1 MDRSWLAA
9 PAAAAVGVATF
20 RFAPLPPEQATVLA
34 ITLFSIVLW
43 IGNPVPPWF
52 TGVVTIGLLGVV
64 YRTET
69 ALTGFSQPA
78 LWLIVFGLIVGEA
91 TRRSGLVDV
100 IERETLARI
109 PAETLERPVRLYAG
123 LLLGLSLVGLGLVL
137 LVPSGL
143 VRILILAPVLIE
155 VGDRFDSRE
164 ASLGLFLA
172 PAFSTYYGSAGVLT
186 GGLPNIVIAGVLE
199 SVTGQTIGWAQWFV
213 TMFPIMGLGKTLV
226 IVATVF
232 ALYRPDPGTTIRA
245 DTDGT
250 GTGGDGTDARSD
262 VDTSGARRMTLFLV
276 AGVAFWATDFVHGL
290 HPMYGAL
297 LVAALALLP
306 RVGVAD
312 LGTVGEVDFSIVFFV
327 GAVFAIAD
335 GLSRSGFTDVAANW
349 LLSFVPGD
357 APLPVALLA
366 VFGVTIA
373 MTLVLEGVATSSV
386 LTPVLISYVEATGL
400 PLLPVLYVEA
410 IALETYFFPYQSI
423 VLVTILGLDV
433 MEPWELIRATTV
445 ISIVGTVT
453 LLPLQIM
460 AFVW

>member
-1 MDRSWLAA
+1 MDRSWLALPVA
-9 PAAAAVGVATF
+9 VVVGAATYLY
-20 RFAPLPPEQATVLA
+20 APLPADQATVLS

-52 TGVVTIGLLGVV
+52 TGVACIGLLGVA
-64 YRTET
+64 YGTGT

-78 LWLIVFGLIVGEA
+78 LWLIVFGLVVGEV

-100 IERETLARI
+100 VERWTLSRLSGETLD
-109 PAETLERPVRLYAG
+109 RPVRLYAW

-143 VRILILAPVLIE
+143 VRVLILAPVLIE

-172 PAFSTYYGSAGVLT
+172 PTFSTYYGSAGVLT
-186 GGLPNIVIAGVLE
+186 GGLPNIVIAGVAE
-199 SVTGQTIGWAQWFV
+199 SVAGQSIGWAEWFV
-213 TMFPIMGLGKTLV
+213 TMFPIMGLGKALV
-226 IVATVF
+226 IAATVF
-232 ALYRPDPGTTIRA
+232 ALYRPDPDTTVRA
-245 DTDGT
+245 GDGEPDSAA
-250 GTGGDGTDARSD
+250 GGTDAA
-262 VDTSGARRMTLFLV
+262 GARRMTLFLL
-276 AGVAFWATDFVHGL
+276 AGVAFWATDFVHGF

-297 LVAALALLP
+297 LVAGLALLP

-312 LGTVGEVDFSIVFFV
+312 LDAVGDVDFSIVFFV
-327 GAVFAIAD
+327 GAVFAIAE
-335 GLSRSGFTDVAANW
+335 GLSSTGFTDVAATW

-357 APLPVALLA
+357 APLSLALLA

-386 LTPVLISYVEATGL
+386 LTPVLVSFVESAGL
-400 PLLPVLYVEA
+400 PLLPVLFVEA

-423 VLVTILGLDV
+423 VLVTILGLEV
-433 MEPWELIRATTV
+433 LEPWELIRATTV
-445 ISIVGTVT
+445 ISVVGTVT
-453 LLPLQIM
+453 LLPLQILL
-460 AFVW
+460 FL

>member
-1 MDRSWLAA
+1 MDRSWLALPVA
-9 PAAAAVGVATF
+9 VVVGAATYLY
-20 RFAPLPPEQATVLA
+20 APLPADQATVLS

-52 TGVVTIGLLGVV
+52 TGVACIGLLGVA
-64 YRTET
+64 YGTGT

-78 LWLIVFGLIVGEA
+78 LWLIVFGLVVGEV

-100 IERETLARI
+100 VERWTLSRLSGETLD
-109 PAETLERPVRLYAG
+109 RPVRLYAW

-143 VRILILAPVLIE
+143 VRVLILAPVLIE

-172 PAFSTYYGSAGVLT
+172 PTFSTYYGSAGVLT
-186 GGLPNIVIAGVLE
+186 GGLPNIVIVGVAE
-199 SVTGQTIGWAQWFV
+199 SVAGQSIGWAEWFV
-213 TMFPIMGLGKTLV
+213 TMFPIMGIGKALV

-232 ALYRPDPGTTIRA
+232 VLYRPDPDTAIRA
-245 DTDGT
+245 GV
-250 GTGGDGTDARSD
+250 GERAGDAA
-262 VDTSGARRMTLFLV
+262 GARRMLLFLLV
-276 AGVAFWATDFVHGL
+276 GVAFWATDFVHGY

-297 LVAALALLP
+297 LVAVLALLP
-306 RVGVAD
+306 RIGVAD
-312 LGTVGEVDFSIVFFV
+312 LDAVGDVDFSIVFFV
-327 GAVFAIAD
+327 GAVFAIAA
-335 GLSRSGFTDVAANW
+335 GLSETGFTDVAATW
-349 LLSFVPGD
+349 LLSFVPAD
-357 APLPVALLA
+357 APLPLALVA

-386 LTPVLISYVEATGL
+386 LTPVLVSFVESAGL
-400 PLLPVLYVEA
+400 PLLPVLFVEA

-433 MEPWELIRATTV
+433 VGPRELIRATTV

-453 LLPLQIM
+453 LLPLQILL
-460 AFVW
+460 FL

>member
-1 MDRSWLAA
+1 MDRSWLAL
-9 PAAAAVGVATF
+9 PAAVVVGAATYLY
-20 RFAPLPPEQATVLA
+20 APLPAGQATVLS

-52 TGVVTIGLLGVV
+52 TGIACVGLLGVA

-78 LWLIVFGLIVGEA
+78 LWLIVFGLVVGEV

-100 IERETLARI
+100 IERGTLSRI

-186 GGLPNIVIAGVLE
+186 GGLPNIVIVGVLE
-199 SVTGQTIGWAQWFV
+199 SVAGQTIGWAEWFV
-213 TMFPIMGLGKTLV
+213 TMFPLMGLGKTLV

-232 ALYRPDPGTTIRA
+232 ALYRPDPDATVRA
-245 DTDGT
+245 GVAESAI
-250 GTGGDGTDARSD
+250 DAG
-262 VDTSGARRMTLFLV
+262 GARRMTLFLL
-276 AGVAFWATDFVHGL
+276 AGVAFWATDFVHGF

-297 LVAALALLP
+297 LVAGLALLP

-312 LGTVGEVDFSIVFFV
+312 FDAVGDVDFSIVFFV

-335 GLSRSGFTDVAANW
+335 GLSRSGFTDVAANR

-357 APLPVALLA
+357 APLWLALLA

-386 LTPVLISYVEATGL
+386 LTPVLISYVESAGL
-400 PLLPVLYVEA
+400 PLLPVLFVEA

-433 MEPWELIRATTV
+433 MEPWELIRATAV

-453 LLPLQIM
+453 LLPLQILV
-460 AFVW
+460 FVW

>member
-1 MDRSWLAA
+1 MDRSWIALPVAVLVGAA
-9 PAAAAVGVATF
+9 TYLY
-20 RFAPLPPEQATVLA
+20 APLPPGQATVLA

-52 TGVVTIGLLGVV
+52 TGIACIGLLGVA
-64 YRTET
+64 YGTET

-78 LWLIVFGLIVGEA
+78 LWLIVFGLVVGEV
-91 TRRSGLVDV
+91 TRLSGLVDV
-100 IERETLARI
+100 LERETLTRI
-109 PAETLERPVRLYAG
+109 PETTLERPVRLYAG
-123 LLLGLSLVGLGLVL
+123 LLVGLSLVGLGLVL

-199 SVTGQTIGWAQWFV
+199 SITGQTIGWTQWFV

-226 IVATVF
+226 IAATVF
-232 ALYRPDPGTTIRA
+232 ALYRPAPDTTVRA
-245 DTDGT
+245 GVDESAI
-250 GTGGDGTDARSD
+250 DAG
-262 VDTSGARRMTLFLV
+262 GARRMTLFLL

-297 LVAALALLP
+297 LVAGLALLP

-312 LGTVGEVDFSIVFFV
+312 FDAVGDVDFSIVFFV

-357 APLPVALLA
+357 APLWVALLA
-366 VFGVTIA
+366 VFAVTIA
-373 MTLVLEGVATSSV
+373 MTLILEGVATSSV

-400 PLLPVLYVEA
+400 PILPVLFVEA

-433 MEPWELIRATTV
+433 MEPGELIRATAV

-453 LLPLQIM
+453 LLPLQILL
-460 AFVW
+460 FVL